1 MNHSSTSQ
9 GAPSH
14 DHHDGHM
21 QEHAGSLRMY
31 LTGFVLAAIL
41 TVIPFWLVMGNV
53 IGNFKL
59 AVFAILALAVI
70 QIVVHMVCFLHVN
83 VHSEGGWN
91 LMGLIF
97 TITLVVIVLGASIW
111 SMFNQNNLMMPTMSV
126 PIQQQYHPPAPPHA
140 PGP

>member
-1 MNHSSTSQ
+1 MSESSTSH

-14 DHHDGHM
+14 DHHDAM
-21 QEHAGSLRMY
+21 QEHQGSLRGY

-41 TVIPFWLVMGNV
+41 TVIPFWLVMGDV

-70 QIVVHMVCFLHVN
+70 QIVVHMVFFLHVN

-111 SMFNQNNLMMPTMSV
+111 SMFNQDNLMMPTMSV
-126 PIQQQYHPPAPPHA
+126 PIEQYQPPAPPHA
-140 PGP
+140 PPGS